1 MNEQPSSTIITRLC
15 WGVFFL
21 ALLFLAFQVIPRALG
36 QRDASKQA
44 AARVP
49 SQLLPSDAQSV
60 PSLPRRSPIPLST
73 SGVLGAHAISVP
85 RAPKAP
91 QVILYDQYNNAGRG
105 AFTSQDFEESRN
117 ALDDELADDFVVP
130 GGQTWNVESIDA
142 DGLYSGVNCPG
153 PAQNFNVRFY
163 SDSAGLPGALVESRI
178 GMSYVQVGS
187 TFTVTVSPAVSLA
200 AGTYWVSVQ
209 ARQDSIPNGQW
220 FWTDR
225 TVQSNSP
232 AAWQNPGGGWGRCP
246 TWAQKVTCGGDP
258 GAPDQV
264 YRLNGTTGGGGM
276 TGGGGTTEG
285 GTPTPTP
292 SPTCTPIVV
301 NGSITTSDPTQ
312 IDRLF
317 REGVPQNCNESTT
330 CSIFGDPTPHHYDA
344 YTFTNTGTSQQCVR
358 VDINTPCTD
367 TNSIFIGAYLGSFDP
382 NNICTNWIGD
392 SGSSPDPHSGF
403 NFDLCDGETVV
414 VVVSEV
420 IANAGCSSYTV
431 TVRGLGCQQATPTPT
446 PTPGQIRLR
455 FGAHLRDG
463 FKVVKLNYIGATS
476 PTVDVFRD
484 GALLATVNN
493 DGSYVDV
500 LTVRGI
506 YTYQVCE
513 AGTTNCSNEVTVT
526 FSGPSK
532 G

>member
-1 MNEQPSSTIITRLC
+1 
-15 WGVFFL
+15 VFFL

-60 PSLPRRSPIPLST
+60 PSLPRTSQIPLSA

-91 QVILYDQYNNAGRG
+91 QVILYDQYNNAGTG
-105 AFTSQDFEESRN
+105 AFTSQDFEERLD
-117 ALDDELADDFVVP
+117 AFDDELADDFVVP

-142 DGLYSGVNCPG
+142 DGLYSGADCPG
-153 PAQNFNVRFY
+153 PAENFNVRFY

-187 TFTVTVSPAVSLA
+187 TFTVTVSPAVGLA

-209 ARQDSIPNGQW
+209 ARQDDNPNGQW

-246 TWAQKVTCGGDP
+246 TWGQKVTCGGDP
-258 GAPDQV
+258 DAPDQV
-264 YRLNGTTGGGGM
+264 YRLNGTTGGG
-276 TGGGGTTEG
+276 TPTPTPTPTPTA
-285 GTPTPTP
+285 TPTPTP

-317 REGVPQNCNESTT
+317 REGVPQDCDGNLT

-344 YTFTNTGTSQQCVR
+344 YTFTNTGTSQQCVT
-358 VDINTPCTD
+358 VDTNTGCTG

-392 SGSSPDPHSGF
+392 SGSSPDPQQAFS
-403 NFDLCDGETVV
+403 FDLCDGETVV

-420 IANAGCSSYTV
+420 TPNAGCSSYTV
-431 TVRGLGCQQATPTPT
+431 TVSRGLCQQATPTPT
-446 PTPGQIRLR
+446 PTPSQIRLR

-463 FKVVKLNYIGATS
+463 FKVVRLQWVHATS
-476 PTVDVFRD
+476 ATVDIYRD

-506 YTYQVCE
+506 YTYKVCE
-513 AGTTNCSNEVTVT
+513 AGTTNCSNEVTVR
-526 FSGPSK
+526 FGGPPL
-532 G
+532 